1 MSGRECNEAVIK
13 MKHSRRPALKVFV
26 PLAFAAVWLVATAAD
41 AQESRYQQW
50 QDPSQPD
57 RAQQLID
64 KLTPLIDEAERRRA
78 ADPRFLSDLRSM
90 IREFDR
96 PLQTSLWRDDFSDG
110 DFTNNPAW
118 RVAAGRFWIESNF
131 GLRSVVTEAPP
142 ATTESQQQR
151 KLTREEKAKLLFGAI
166 LGQALKNGQDQSGG
180 AATTS
185 SAADIAA
192 IEAPVTISNAFTARI
207 ELSSWVSPGQAEFS
221 ALQSTGAGYSLV
233 YVPGAQ
239 PVLALHRVSA
249 SGRSVID
256 SIAVAA
262 LEDRKLHRLEWTRGL
277 DGTMTVS
284 LDDQQKLSASDR
296 TYLGS
301 FAGFQIVNRGG
312 DYILRSVEI
321 LGTQ

>member
-1 MSGRECNEAVIK
+1 M
-13 MKHSRRPALKVFV
+13 
-26 PLAFAAVWLVATAAD
+26 
-41 AQESRYQQW
+41 
-50 QDPSQPD
+50 
-57 RAQQLID
+57 ID

-166 LGQALKNGQDQSGG
+166 LGQALKNGEDQSGG
-180 AATTS
+180 AATTT

-207 ELSSWVSPGQAEFS
+207 ELSSWVSPGQVEFS

-233 YVPGAQ
+233 YVPGTQ

-277 DGTMTVS
+277 DGAMTVS
-284 LDDQQKLSASDR
+284 LDDRQKLSASDR

-321 LGTQ
+321 LGTP

>member
-1 MSGRECNEAVIK
+1 MLGGECNKTVMK
-13 MKHSRRPALKVFV
+13 MKHGKRSFRKVFAALV
-26 PLAFAAVWLVATAAD
+26 IAAVALAANAAG
-41 AQESRYQQW
+41 AQQPQYQRW

-57 RAQQLID
+57 RAKQLID
-64 KLTPLIDEAERRRA
+64 KLTPLIDRAERQRA
-78 ADPRFLSDLRSM
+78 ADPRFLSDLRSVL
-90 IREFDR
+90 REFDR

-131 GLRSVVTEAPP
+131 GLRSVVTAAPP
-142 ATTESQQQR
+142 PTAESQPQR

-166 LGQALKNGQDQSGG
+166 LGQTLNNGQGDSGG
-180 AATTS
+180 TAATS
-185 SAADIAA
+185 SAANIAA
-192 IEAPVTISNAFTARI
+192 IEAPVTISNAFTARV

-233 YVPGAQ
+233 YAPGPQ
-239 PVLALHRVSA
+239 PTLALHRVDA
-249 SGRSVID
+249 NGRTVID
-256 SIAVAA
+256 SVAVTA
-262 LEDRKLHRLEWTRGL
+262 LEDRRLHRLEWNRGL

-284 LDDQQKLSASDR
+284 LDDQPKLSASDR

-312 DYILRSVEI
+312 DYILRSVEM
-321 LGTQ
+321 LGTP